1 MPLPHA
7 INPTP
12 RYQPHAPAP
21 QYGEN
26 ANLDGMGFSPFG
38 KVLGTGMDVVDQIF
52 SGHGES
58 PDQGRIQSEG
68 NKYLKKTFPKLSY
81 INSVTVKTTDWP
93 RKSPPEKKEL

>member
-38 KVLGTGMDVVDQIF
+38 KVLGTGMDVVA
-52 SGHGES
+52 
-58 PDQGRIQSEG
+58 
-68 NKYLKKTFPKLSY
+68 
-81 INSVTVKTTDWP
+81 
-93 RKSPPEKKEL
+93 

>member
-1 MPLPHA
+1 MQLPHA

-38 KVLGTGMDVVDQIF
+38 KVLGTGM
-52 SGHGES
+52 E
-58 PDQGRIQSEG
+58 P
-68 NKYLKKTFPKLSY
+68 
-81 INSVTVKTTDWP
+81 
-93 RKSPPEKKEL
+93 